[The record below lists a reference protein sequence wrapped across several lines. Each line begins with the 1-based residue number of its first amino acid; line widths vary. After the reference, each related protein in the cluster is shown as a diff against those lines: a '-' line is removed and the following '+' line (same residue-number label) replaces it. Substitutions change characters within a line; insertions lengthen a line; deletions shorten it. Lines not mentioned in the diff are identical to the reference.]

1 MLDDKT
7 NKDKKTGASIESK
20 EVQEVIPEI
29 TKVCCRCG
37 EELPLSKFRMEI
49 RPNGKKAYRSKCKH
63 CTWLDSKARTLQKKT
78 VTDTFD
84 PDTKILLKRQYK
96 QIKPERILDL
106 TQTGLDVKLIG
117 EDEIFVKLPDCKDT
131 WFSCY
136 GRMIR
141 KSYGKYNLLNGI
153 TNKKSKDSG
162 LVYSFSKNVFKN
174 GKWQFQKV
182 YIGAE
187 RLIVE
192 TFIENPDCVNN
203 TYIWHRGNDKSNY
216 YYKDLYPLTR
226 EQNAQVRDHYRR
238 TGEDS
243 EEYIV
248 QVMNDIRYKN
258 KNWSAKRYEP
268 TVCGVGYWG
277 CNDVDRDSTAYS
289 KWRDMLHRCYNPKIH
304 EKYPGYIGC
313 TVSEEWKNFSNFKY
327 WYEKNNYGS
336 SALNLDKDILYK
348 GNKIYSPD
356 TCCIVPKDIN
366 TLFTNCRESRGALPI
381 GVYKEEENGSIRY
394 KACVSVNGDRVKLG
408 TFKTPE
414 KAFQKYKE
422 YKEQYIKKLAE
433 KYKDKIPY
441 SVYEAMM
448 NWEVEITD

>member
-7 NKDKKTGASIESK
+7 ITKQNIEDKS
-20 EVQEVIPEI
+20 VQEAMAET

-37 EELPLSKFRMEI
+37 EELPLSRFRMDI
-49 RPNGKKAYRSKCKH
+49 MPSGHKSYRAKCKH
-63 CTWLDSKARTLQKKT
+63 CTWLDSREKKLQKKT

-84 PDTKILLKRQYK
+84 PDMVILQKRQYK

-106 TQTGLDVKLIG
+106 AQTGLDIELLG
-117 EDEIFVKLPDCKDT
+117 EDEIFVKLLNCKDT

-153 TNKKSKDSG
+153 TDKRGQDCG
-162 LVYSFSKNVFKN
+162 LIYSFSKNVFKD
-174 GKWQFQKV
+174 GKWQFQGV
-182 YIGAE
+182 HISAE

-226 EQNAQVRDHYRR
+226 EQNAQVRDHFKR
-238 TGEDS
+238 TGDDS
-243 EEYIV
+243 EEYIIW
-248 QVMNDIRYKN
+248 VMNDIRYKN
-258 KNWSAKRYEP
+258 KDWSAKRYEP

-277 CNDVDRDSTAYS
+277 CNNADSHSVVYQ
-289 KWRDMLHRCYNPKIH
+289 KWKNMLIRCYNAKSLQ
-304 EKYPGYIGC
+304 KNATYVDC
-313 TVSEEWKNFSNFKY
+313 TVCDEWKNFSNFRY

-348 GNKIYSPD
+348 GNKIYGPD
-356 TCCIVPKDIN
+356 NCCIVPSNIN
-366 TLFTNCRESRGALPI
+366 TLFLRSDEIRGELPM
-381 GVYKEEENGSIRY
+381 GVYKEGENGNIRY
-394 KACVSVNGDRVKLG
+394 RACMSVDGNRIKLG
-408 TFKTPE
+408 AFKTPE
-414 KAFQKYKE
+414 EAFQKYKE
-422 YKEQYIKKLAE
+422 YKEQYIKDTAE

-448 NWEVEITD
+448 NWKIEITD